1 MAVNYKSGKR
11 PLATEANSQ
20 KAIRL
25 VISRIFHLKST
36 CRWEK
41 SRHLSNYP
49 TKNGSWD
56 SAAEFSGDLIKN
68 EPKSLLP
75 QRMSDIL
82 GVCHNWNWIMQI
94 KFQKVRLW
102 LFQCISSPDKS
113 IRHMDGNLQAR
124 LALSKYYKI
133 VASLHFDSAFRDLAK
148 RSPKQERRSASQTCG
163 VGDTR
168 YGQWRMAVEPF
179 KASGWMGM
187 GWTTQMV

>member
-1 MAVNYKSGKR
+1 MGTRHETINAQAAVWEANWRDTIRWLSITRAVNDHWR
-11 PLATEANSQ
+11 QRQNSK

-68 EPKSLLP
+68 DPKSLLP

-113 IRHMDGNLQAR
+113 IRHMDDNLQAR
-124 LALSKYYKI
+124 LAI
-133 VASLHFDSAFRDLAK
+133 VEAL
-148 RSPKQERRSASQTCG
+148 
-163 VGDTR
+163 
-168 YGQWRMAVEPF
+168 
-179 KASGWMGM
+179 
-187 GWTTQMV
+187 